1 MDFLSK
7 EKEQEKVWINM
18 KMEKNIKAS
27 FWTTIDQGSAHIIT
41 KIKAII
47 VVNGWMTSVMVMAV
61 NITQMDHTMKES
73 GFKTKSMAKEDFIKI
88 IKSIDRII

>member
-18 KMEKNIKAS
+18 KMAKNIKAN
-27 FWTTIDQGSAHIIT
+27 FWMTIGQDSVHIIT
-41 KIKAII
+41 KIKVII
-47 VVNGWMTSVMVMAV
+47 EVNGLMISVMVMAV

-73 GFKTKSMAKEDFIKI
+73 GFKTKNMEKENFIKI
-88 IKSIDRII
+88 IKSIGKII